1 MSATAFQRRRR
12 ELAAEAAEAIEVE
25 KAEVETEAAE
35 AAEAIEVEKAEVETE
50 AAEAAETEE
59 ATEEKPKKG
68 RRKGGEA

>member
-12 ELAAEAAEAIEVE
+12 ELAAEAAETIEVE
-25 KAEVETEAAE
+25 NVESEIDVEASEPE
-35 AAEAIEVEKAEVETE
+35 A
-50 AAEAAETEE
+50 EE

>member
-12 ELAAEAAEAIEVE
+12 ELAAEAAETIEVE
-25 KAEVETEAAE
+25 NVESEIDVEASEPEAEEATASEIEPE
-35 AAEAIEVEKAEVETE
+35 A
-50 AAEAAETEE
+50 EE

>member
-12 ELAAEAAEAIEVE
+12 ELAAEAAETIEVE
-25 KAEVETEAAE
+25 NVESEIDVEASEIEPEAEEATASEIEPE
-35 AAEAIEVEKAEVETE
+35 A
-50 AAEAAETEE
+50 EE

>member
-35 AAEAIEVEKAEVETE
+35 AAEADI
-50 AAEAAETEE
+50 
-59 ATEEKPKKG
+59 EKPKKG

>member
-12 ELAAEAAEAIEVE
+12 ELAAEAAETIEVE
-25 KAEVETEAAE
+25 NVESEIDVEASEPE
-35 AAEAIEVEKAEVETE
+35 A
-50 AAEAAETEE
+50 E